1 MREWGWGEGV
11 LSLTVRKMRLIIPF
25 LEIIRQD
32 EGLISFEGPEAVAL
46 ETAKCPF
53 LPPGL
58 TWGLN

>member
-1 MREWGWGEGV
+1 MGSGEGV

-32 EGLISFEGPEAVAL
+32 EDLISSGGPEAVAL

-53 LPPGL
+53 LPPGPI
-58 TWGLN
+58 WRLN